1 MKKHLRAL
9 LLLLS
14 VASLWAQSGPSLV
27 SSAAVSSAEHAWELL
42 QAAVKASPA
51 FDFNAAPMT
60 QRLRW
65 RGDQNEKIVLLA
77 NRFRT
82 DHPTDP
88 RRWDAVLLLT
98 KYRPQFLLSVDESRL
113 NAGEANAIQYDT
125 AARDTYAAK
134 LNDLKQ
140 QLLSASDA
148 SDEVKS
154 EVRYGLFNEQVN
166 SASREW
172 RDKGVYREDELRAS
186 LEKILEAHPQA
197 RTTAYCVEFF
207 VDYVSRVTPEKYEAA
222 LARYA
227 NHPAQGV
234 THLIKA
240 KQAIQHARVL
250 PLELS
255 FTALDGRA
263 VDLKKLRGK
272 VVLIDFWATWCG
284 PCIAELPNIKKVYA
298 EYHDKGF
305 EIISIAL
312 DREQDKE
319 KLISMVAKEQMPW
332 PQHFDGRYWKNEIA
346 VRFAVNAIPAMF
358 LLDQEGKIVSTSA
371 RGAALERDVKRLLK
385 L

>member
-1 MKKHLRAL
+1 MKNHLRAL

-154 EVRYGLFNEQVN
+154 EVRYACLT
-166 SASREW
+166 SR
-172 RDKGVYREDELRAS
+172 
-186 LEKILEAHPQA
+186 
-197 RTTAYCVEFF
+197 
-207 VDYVSRVTPEKYEAA
+207 
-222 LARYA
+222 
-227 NHPAQGV
+227 
-234 THLIKA
+234 
-240 KQAIQHARVL
+240 
-250 PLELS
+250 
-255 FTALDGRA
+255 
-263 VDLKKLRGK
+263 
-272 VVLIDFWATWCG
+272 
-284 PCIAELPNIKKVYA
+284 
-298 EYHDKGF
+298 
-305 EIISIAL
+305 
-312 DREQDKE
+312 
-319 KLISMVAKEQMPW
+319 
-332 PQHFDGRYWKNEIA
+332 
-346 VRFAVNAIPAMF
+346 
-358 LLDQEGKIVSTSA
+358 
-371 RGAALERDVKRLLK
+371 
-385 L
+385 